1 MNQLTEEQ
9 VREYLPIVKDRI
21 ISLIGNGT
29 PDWEDLTQDIMFSM
43 VKAVKVFRDDSDIK
57 TLLYVVT
64 MRRYY
69 DYLRKIY
76 REKSIICFE
85 QYTIA
90 VEDLRREGRS
100 ETRID
105 KINFLLKNSN
115 LTREEKILLE
125 AVKNTLLSR
134 RLN

>member
-1 MNQLTEEQ
+1 M
-9 VREYLPIVKDRI
+9 VSAVRI
-21 ISLIGNGT
+21 I
-29 PDWEDLTQDIMFSM
+29 
-43 VKAVKVFRDDSDIK
+43 RDDSDIK
-57 TLLYVVT
+57 SILYVVT

-90 VEDLRREGRS
+90 GENHGSPRRLRGL

-105 KINFLLKNSN
+105 KINSYLNGCKLKEETRDLLFAM
-115 LTREEKILLE
+115 R
-125 AVKNTLLSR
+125 NTLLSGR
-134 RLN
+134 VN